1 MPDFLDLPVGDL
13 RKLLNDPRMGDAQK
27 ERIEQRIALL
37 EKSAATPPVAL
48 ALGGSS
54 KTTTLS
60 TGKRRGKQNQTETRA
75 FRDLIAPRLATGEI
89 VRAEFEAITFHVHGF
104 AKYTPDHVCWM
115 PPECPY
121 DLWLIEVKG
130 AHVREKDKL
139 RFLGHAKARPWLRWT
154 MVQWSRAEKR
164 WIVRYDKKP
173 EVES

>member
-27 ERIEQRIALL
+27 ERIEARIALL
-37 EKSAATPPVAL
+37 EKSAATAPAAL

-60 TGKRRGKQNQTETRA
+60 TGKRRGKQNATETRA
-75 FRDLIAPRLATGEI
+75 FKDLVAPRLATGEI

-104 AKYTPDHVCWM
+104 AKYTPDWTCWL
-115 PPECPY
+115 P
-121 DLWLIEVKG
+121 DGGLWLIEVKG
-130 AHVREKDKL
+130 AHIREKDKL
-139 RFLGHAKARPWLRWT
+139 RFLAHAKARPWLRWS
-154 MVQWSRAEKR
+154 MVQWDRKERR
-164 WIVRYDKKP
+164 WRVRYDKKP